1 LDEVVTKDAP
11 GLPLTA
17 KIHEELGLDADL
29 REQLGVGPHESVRVI
44 HESGRLIALERA
56 GETDGTAVPWDRD
69 LVLTSDVR
77 AFPLADLLSMIH
89 DAGKSGF
96 LLLANEGH
104 EKSVFLHRGEV
115 VFAAS
120 NQRVDRLGESLLRSG
135 SISLEQ
141 LQKADARWQP
151 GSRFGKVLVEL
162 GSLTPRDLWNAVK
175 GQVEDIVRS
184 LFSYTSGT
192 VHFWEG
198 EIQPDNIVRLSLP
211 TRRLIAEG
219 LKRRDELFRFLAHLE
234 DPRVTLQVGETD
246 RAQLTSSEKQLIDV
260 IAVEAAFPAA
270 CRRAGVDPLSG
281 ARSVQLL
288 QLVGALKVE
297 RDETGAEGMP
307 KTVNGQDDELVR
319 EGVYDHVTLLAELAA
334 PIVAVDGAEAV
345 ASRLRRIVSEAAPRH
360 GAILAGLSVAPGGM
374 LDPEEIL
381 ARALRVTGD
390 RLRVVHEAL
399 SELETYLEFEL
410 NNHPGIEGA
419 ELFLEAVEGLRAKLL
434 G

>member
-1 LDEVVTKDAP
+1 MHQELALDE
-11 GLPLTA
+11 
-17 KIHEELGLDADL
+17 ELRD
-29 REQLGVGPHESVRVI
+29 QLGVGPHESVRVI
-44 HESGRLIALERA
+44 HEAGRLIALERA
-56 GETDGTAVPWDRD
+56 GEADGMAVPWDRD

-96 LLLANEGH
+96 LLLANDGH
-104 EKSVFLHRGEV
+104 EKSVFIHRGEV

-120 NQRVDRLGESLLRSG
+120 NQRVDRLGESLLRAG
-135 SISLEQ
+135 SITLEQ
-141 LQKADARWQP
+141 LKKADERWKP
-151 GSRFGKVLVEL
+151 GDRFGKVLVEM
-162 GSLTPRDLWNAVK
+162 GVLTPRDLWNAVK

-192 VHFWEG
+192 VHFWDG
-198 EIQPDNIVRLSLP
+198 EIQPDNIVRLALP

-219 LKRRDELFRFLAHLE
+219 LKRRDELFRFLAQIE
-234 DPRVTLQVGETD
+234 DPRVQLRRGVSD
-246 RAQLTSSEKQLIDV
+246 RARLTSSEKQFIDV
-260 IAVEAAFPAA
+260 LADETAFPAA

-281 ARSVQLL
+281 ARMVQLL
-288 QLVGALKVE
+288 QLVGAVKVDRVDSGEAGAAAQPRAQDEE
-297 RDETGAEGMP
+297 R
-307 KTVNGQDDELVR
+307 VR
-319 EGVYDHVTLLAELAA
+319 EGVYDHVKLLAELAA
-334 PIVAVDGAEAV
+334 PIVAVDGPEAV
-345 ASRLRRIVSEAAPRH
+345 AARLSRIVTEAAPRH
-360 GAILAGLSVAPGGM
+360 GAILAGLTVAPGGM

-390 RLRVVHEAL
+390 RLRLVHDAL